1 MPTSSKYPN
10 QSLQDALM
18 KRYPATPAYLLAAL
32 EDVQAAMGWV
42 PDGLA
47 RDLATAFGASP
58 AQLESLLS
66 MREVFRIAPTSACI
80 VGVCMGA
87 VCAGRGGETLLAE
100 LRQKAEGTDVCV
112 EEVHCQGG
120 CEAPPV
126 AVCHGERITHATV
139 MAAWQ
144 AVRDR

>member
-1 MPTSSKYPN
+1 MPTSSKYLEKP
-10 QSLQDALM
+10 LHDLLVG
-18 KRYPATPAYLLAAL
+18 RYPATPAYLLAAL
-32 EDVQAAMGWV
+32 EDVQAEMGWV

-47 RDLATAFGASP
+47 RDLATAFGAAP

-66 MREVFRIAPTSACI
+66 MPGVFRIAPMPPRTI
-80 VGVCMGA
+80 GVCMGA
-87 VCAGRGGETLLAE
+87 VCAAHGGEVLLE
-100 LRQKAEGTDVCV
+100 QLRQKAEGTDLCV
-112 EEVHCQGG
+112 ERVYCQGG

-144 AVRDR
+144 AAQRR